1 MPLSLT
7 LTSVLLALTSDG
19 TAKGIIRNPT
29 LIQSQSADSLHVL
42 AFTSQGDLL
51 VAESEGSFTIGDW
64 DDIFEA
70 GKAICCNET
79 KQTDEHE
86 MMDEKDRGMQMFV
99 KSTLKAKVAADL
111 HWKE

>member
-19 TAKGIIRNPT
+19 TAKRIIQNPT

-51 VAESEGSFTIGDW
+51 VAESEGSFAIGDW
-64 DDIFEA
+64 DDLYEA

-79 KQTDEHE
+79 EQADDHE
-86 MMDEKDRGMQMFV
+86 MVGKDGGMQTFV
-99 KSTLKAKVAADL
+99 KSILKSKIAADL